1 MARGLGRRMQAP
13 GAAALDS
20 AQAAAADAG
29 LKAMIP
35 FGRPF
40 LDHVLHNLA
49 EAGVM
54 DIGLVLGPEHES
66 VREYYRAVPKRRIRV
81 SFLEQAQPL
90 GTADAVLSA
99 RDWTGSSPFIVLNAD
114 NLYPVPVLQ
123 RLSDGTSPALPAFVR
138 DSLDLSLDRIGTFAL
153 LETGG
158 QGALARIVE
167 KPGVEAMRAAGPGAL
182 VSMNIWRFDERIY
195 PFCRD
200 VPLSARG
207 ERELPQAVGLAVTHG
222 MSFEVFPVQG
232 PVLDLSSRADV
243 EAVSRALAGR
253 TVSL

>member
-35 FGRPF
+35 FERPF
-40 LDHVLHNLA
+40 LDYVLHNLA
-49 EAGVM
+49 DAGVT

-66 VREYYRAVPKRRIRV
+66 VRDYYRSVPKRRIRV

-99 RDWTGSSPFIVLNAD
+99 RDWTGTSPFIVLNAD
-114 NLYPVPVLQ
+114 NLYPVPVLE
-123 RLSDGTSPALPAFVR
+123 RLSEGTSPALPAFVR
-138 DSLDLSLDRIGTFAL
+138 DSLELSLERIGSFAL
-153 LETGG
+153 LERDA

-167 KPGVEAMRAAGPGAL
+167 KPGVEAMRTAGPEAL

-222 MSFEVFPVQG
+222 MTFEVFPAQG

-243 EAVSRALAGR
+243 EAVSRALEGR
-253 TVSL
+253 AVSL